1 MMMLRLLAISTFAT
15 ACGCAQIHLL
25 EMSFEGV
32 NCLPCVE
39 SMPARALR
47 IRGVESAKVDAA
59 KGILSLQLAASNR
72 VRVEQIRDMI
82 QQDGTKATG
91 VPHIEVRGTIEKADN
106 GTWLL
111 RIPQHPQP
119 LELMPVKP
127 LKVGDVTRVSGA
139 IEDLKRT
146 PLLVDLQ

>member
-1 MMMLRLLAISTFAT
+1 MMLRLLLVAAFAA
-15 ACGCAQIHLL
+15 ACGSAQIHLL

-39 SMPARALR
+39 SMPARAQR

-59 KGILSLQLAASNR
+59 KGILTLQLAAANR

-82 QQDGTKATG
+82 QQDGTKAAG
-91 VPHIEVRGTIEKADN
+91 VPHIEVSGTIEKTEA
-106 GTWLL
+106 GVWMM

-119 LELMPVKP
+119 LELKSLKP
-127 LKVGDVTRVSGA
+127 LKPGMSRVRGA
-139 IEDLKRT
+139 IKDLKRI
-146 PLLVDLQ
+146 PLLVDLE